1 MLYLNKMN
9 EEMKNMKE
17 AFEEFSTLC
26 DNVTKSCDKFR
37 AMDIN
42 KKPTRTNYDE
52 MWGVSGYYNDN
63 DGNDIRDRD

>member
-1 MLYLNKMN
+1 MN

-26 DNVTKSCDKFR
+26 DNVTKSCGEFR

-42 KKPTRTNYDE
+42 KKPTRTDYDE
-52 MWGVSGYYNDN
+52 MWNVSGYYNDN